1 MIDAEVDR
9 RLQAEADLREER
21 EKQERQIILLEKE
34 QVGPLRPFGVW
45 SYFFNKNIC
54 LKIVS
59 FLSSIN
65 YYIWLFN
72 TF

>member
-34 QVGPLRPFGVW
+34 QVGPLRPLIR
-45 SYFFNKNIC
+45 YF
-54 LKIVS
+54 L
-59 FLSSIN
+59 
-65 YYIWLFN
+65 
-72 TF
+72 T